1 MTMGQE
7 FVSRDLFDGRLD
19 LYTQLLKNDK
29 EAIEM
34 HTALLNEITKAV
46 ERLVTREESRDK
58 IVEGHSE
65 RITELEKRPGR
76 RMDTIIAN
84 VITGVIMLVIGAV
97 FGYVM
102 RGF

>member
-1 MTMGQE
+1 MEQE
-7 FVSRDLFDGRLD
+7 YVSRDLFDGRLE

-46 ERLVTREESRDK
+46 ERLGTREESRDK
-58 IVEGHSE
+58 IVENHSE
-65 RITELEKRPGR
+65 RITELEKRPGK
-76 RMDTIIAN
+76 RMDTIVIN
-84 VITGVIMLVIGAV
+84 VVTGIIMLVVGAV